1 MAAQVVADE
10 MVARE
15 VPALADKALMEAQVA
30 HLAEVAEVQVPL
42 VQMALVV
49 QTLLV
54 ALVALVQHLPL
65 QVLL

>member
-30 HLAEVAEVQVPL
+30 FQVVAVAVQVH
-42 VQMALVV
+42 QALQVAAV
-49 QTLLV
+49 QT
-54 ALVALVQHLPL
+54 
-65 QVLL
+65 